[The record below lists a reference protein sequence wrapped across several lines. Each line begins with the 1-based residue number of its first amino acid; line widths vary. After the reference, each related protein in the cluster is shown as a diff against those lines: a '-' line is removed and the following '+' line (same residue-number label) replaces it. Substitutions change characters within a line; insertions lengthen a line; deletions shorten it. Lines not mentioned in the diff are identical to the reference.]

1 VTTTAYLS
9 LGSNLGNRQ
18 QYLVEAIERLE
29 AEHTHVVGVSSIY
42 ETLPQGKTDQPLFLN
57 MAAAVETEL
66 DAHGLLHHMQAV
78 EKALGRERRE
88 KWGPRT
94 IDIDLL
100 LYGSAVIQ
108 DPELTVPHPYMCQ
121 RAFVMVPLL
130 ELNPHLTLPDG
141 QPLEPVLRLLPD
153 QGVVW
158 AGDFGAGPSCG
169 RLPGRYLHAPR
180 GGCW

>member
-1 VTTTAYLS
+1 MSTTAYLS
-9 LGSNLGNRQ
+9 LGSNLGNRLH
-18 QYLVEAIERLE
+18 YLAAALQRLE
-29 AEHTHVVGVSSIY
+29 AAHTHVVGVSSVY

-66 DAHGLLHHMQAV
+66 DAHSLLHHMQAV
-78 EKALGRERRE
+78 EQALGRVRLE

-100 LYGSAVIQ
+100 LYGEAVIQ
-108 DPELTVPHPYMCQ
+108 EPDLIVPHPYMCQ

-130 ELNPHLTLPDG
+130 ELNPHLTLPGG
-141 QPLEPVLRLLPD
+141 QPLGPVLSALPD

-158 AGDFGAGPSCG
+158 AFSGETFRQAGTG
-169 RLPGRYLHAPR
+169 VQ
-180 GGCW
+180 